1 MLTSPPRG
9 FNSLYLDTGND
20 FRLFFV
26 VSLRGP
32 PPPSSPP
39 PLIQAALENRNKFL
53 ESRTQ
58 ETTSDLFPVT
68 HEVQT
73 ILWDSW

>member
-32 PPPSSPP
+32 PPPPSPP
-39 PLIQAALENRNKFL
+39 PFSEQLLKIEMNFSTL
-53 ESRTQ
+53 ESRLIRSLYAF
-58 ETTSDLFPVT
+58 EIKRKRESSDL
-68 HEVQT
+68 
-73 ILWDSW
+73 L